1 MSTVKGK
8 LMPLGSK
15 VLASDMNFGEQRT
28 LGGIVILGDDGRDHG
43 VHPRWCR
50 VFAKGPDNTEEYQ
63 VGDWLLVEHGRWT
76 RGIQYQEDDSVEPIT
91 IRMIDIDGII
101 MWDHE
106 PPQGAMLTH
115 LDTSLPT
122 PNEEYRI

>member
-8 LMPLGSK
+8 LIPLGDK

-50 VFAKGPDNTEEYQ
+50 VFAKGPDNKEEYQ

-76 RGIQYQEDDSVEPIT
+76 RGIKYQPEGADEPI
-91 IRMIDIDGII
+91 ILRMIDVNGII
-101 MWDHE
+101 MWDDTAPE
-106 PPQGAMLTH
+106 GAMLTH

-122 PNEEYRI
+122 PVEEYRI